1 MYAQKESTKRES
13 RIRAGG
19 AIESLPKDV
28 HKQLTEE
35 TTAYRY
41 PSMWDCA
48 VYALSIGLIV
58 MRLQRDRLGEI
69 VNSLEQTG
77 THKVSA

>member
-1 MYAQKESTKRES
+1 MNPHRESTKRES
-13 RIRAGG
+13 RIRVGTE
-19 AIESLPKDV
+19 IRDLPTDV
-28 HKQLTEE
+28 HTRLAEE

-41 PSMWDCA
+41 PTQWNCA

-69 VNSLEQTG
+69 VNALEQTG
-77 THKVSA
+77 TGTR